1 MTEFVLPE
9 KYSEDLVDE
18 NGAKM
23 SKRYDGVC
31 FENDH
36 GKNRRR
42 VGNDEGNGGN
52 DEGNDWR
59 VKAFSS
65 RSTRSSRSSRSSL
78 PTIRPHPLRRVS
90 PLQ

>member
-59 VKAFSS
+59 VKASSS
-65 RSTRSSRSSRSSL
+65 RSTRSTRS
-78 PTIRPHPLRRVS
+78 TIRPHLLRRVS

>member
-42 VGNDEGNGGN
+42 IGN

-59 VKAFSS
+59 VKASSS
-65 RSTRSSRSSRSSL
+65 RSTRSSLPTRS
-78 PTIRPHPLRRVS
+78 TIRPHPLRRVS

>member
-42 VGNDEGNGGN
+42 IGN

-59 VKAFSS
+59 VKASSS
-65 RSTRSSRSSRSSL
+65 RSTRSTRS
-78 PTIRPHPLRRVS
+78 TIRPHPLRRVS

>member
-31 FENDH
+31 FESDH

-52 DEGNDWR
+52 DEGTTGESKR
-59 VKAFSS
+59 PPRAPRAPRAP
-65 RSTRSSRSSRSSL
+65 RSALTL
-78 PTIRPHPLRRVS
+78 
-90 PLQ
+90 